1 MEGGS
6 HQNGEER
13 ETSVGLQATGNTEKE
28 RVKAKLKIN
37 YFKNKKL
44 QNTPRSITALNIQ
57 NADPHINHS

>member
-1 MEGGS
+1 MGRK
-6 HQNGEER
+6 EER
-13 ETSVGLQATGNTEKE
+13 VSVSKQREIQRK

-44 QNTPRSITALNIQ
+44 QNTPRSITAPNIQ